1 MDRPMTRY
9 ATTDDGV
16 SIAYQVVGGGPI
28 DLVFVHSFV
37 SHVEVFWELPAF
49 ERFVGELSSWARVI
63 LFDKR
68 GVGLSDR
75 LSVIPTIEARL
86 DDLRAVLD
94 AVGSERTLVV
104 GNNDGGAL
112 AALFAATYPER
123 TLGLALWRGGIRT
136 ARAPD
141 YPWGLSGTDSRSG
154 SVGGW

>member
-1 MDRPMTRY
+1 M
-9 ATTDDGV
+9 
-16 SIAYQVVGGGPI
+16 
-28 DLVFVHSFV
+28 
-37 SHVEVFWELPAF
+37 
-49 ERFVGELSSWARVI
+49 I

-123 TLGLALWRGGIRT
+123 TLGLVLWRGGVRT
-136 ARAPD
+136 RRALRTTRGVCPR
-141 YPWGLSGTDSRSG
+141 TDSRSG
-154 SVGGW
+154 FVDGW